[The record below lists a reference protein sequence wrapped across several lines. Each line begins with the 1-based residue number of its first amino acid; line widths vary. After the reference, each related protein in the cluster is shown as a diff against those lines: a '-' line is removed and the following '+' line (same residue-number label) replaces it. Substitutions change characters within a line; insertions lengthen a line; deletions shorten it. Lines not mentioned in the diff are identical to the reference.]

1 MSNFHI
7 DLSLDFNQV
16 LDIVRQLSPA
26 EKMQLN
32 EFIWEEDTEVP
43 LEHQQIVIDRLEER
57 RINPSVMLDW
67 EIVSKTL

>member
-1 MSNFHI
+1 MSNFQI

-32 EFIWEEDTEVP
+32 EFIWEEDIEVP
-43 LEHQQIVIDRLEER
+43 LEHQQIVIDRIEES
-57 RINPSVMLDW
+57 RINPSLMLDW
-67 EIVSKTL
+67 EEVSKTL

>member
-1 MSNFHI
+1 MRNFHI
-7 DLSLDFNQV
+7 ELSLDFNQV
-16 LDIVRQLSPA
+16 LDILRQLSPA

>member
-1 MSNFHI
+1 
-7 DLSLDFNQV
+7 
-16 LDIVRQLSPA
+16 
-26 EKMQLN
+26 MQLN

>member
-1 MSNFHI
+1 MRNFHI

>member
-32 EFIWEEDTEVP
+32 EFIWEEVIEVP
-43 LEHQQIVIDRLEER
+43 LEHQQIVIDRIEES
-57 RINPSVMLDW
+57 RINPPGGAGLYRNC
-67 EIVSKTL
+67 LAR